1 MNVQASNQ
9 LHDIFVGNGEMAQ
22 MMRRHDWASSS
33 LGLPEKWPE
42 ALKVAIRLLLTSKF
56 EMWLG
61 WGPDIAFFYN
71 DAYRP
76 TLGNKHPNALAV
88 PTKILWSEIWN
99 DIEGRL
105 DTVYKDGQSTW
116 DKALPLLLERNGYTE
131 ETYHTFSY
139 SPLIG
144 DSGKVEG
151 VFCAVT
157 EETER
162 VISERRMSTM
172 RALASGLAA
181 ANTQDEVFTASHCTL
196 SENLRDL
203 PFSALYVFDAD
214 GNAIR
219 QWVCGT
225 TDGDGLLPACIN
237 RGSDIWNPEQ
247 AWTKQVAEMVD
258 LSAISNVPSGPWP
271 KPPSQAMVLPLI
283 GQGNNGPKGI
293 LISGLNPHRIATDEY
308 LDFLKL
314 IAGQITSR
322 LASAEAFE
330 TERRRAAALAEAA
343 EMRERAAAA
352 LEQLNRQLASEV
364 ELRTTERDRM
374 RGLFQQA
381 PSFMCILSGPD
392 HVFELANDA
401 YLQLVGNRPLVG
413 LKVRDALPEVAGQGF
428 FELLDGV
435 YKTGRPYIGR
445 YLPVMLQREGEKPD
459 QRFMNLIYQPI
470 FDHDGLV
477 TGIFV
482 DGFDVTH
489 QKRAEEQLHSLN
501 NTLEQRVEQRTQ
513 ELRTALL
520 DLEKETVERE
530 NAQVALR
537 QAQKM
542 EALGNLTGGVAH
554 DFNNLL
560 QVVSGNLQLLSKDV
574 DGNPRALQRLE
585 NALAG
590 VERGAKLASQL
601 LAFGRRQPLEPKV
614 INVRRLVQNMDD
626 MLRRAL
632 GEEIELETI
641 VSGGLWNSLID
652 PSQLENAI
660 LNLAI
665 NARDAMGGRGRLTI
679 ETANS
684 VLDEDYAR
692 AHDDVRPGQYVLV
705 AVTDTGSGISPEI
718 IDHVLEPFFSTKSDG
733 KGTGLGLSMVY
744 GFLKQS
750 GGHLKIY
757 SEVGHGT
764 TMKLYMP
771 RTMQVEDT
779 LTDASAIP
787 PTGGTETVLVV
798 EDDDGVRDTS
808 VALLSDL
815 GYRVLKAHDAQ
826 SAFAIVNSG
835 MKIDLLFTDV
845 VMPGPMRSVELARKA
860 KALLPGMAVLYTSG
874 YTENSIVHGGRLDA
888 GVELLSKPYTRE
900 ALARKV
906 RHVLANAQQHRIA
919 LERLNRQDQASEP
932 IASETGTVLVVEDEP
947 LILMS
952 TVDMV
957 EELGYTV
964 LEASS
969 AEVALSI
976 FETETIDVLF
986 TDVGLPGMSGTDLAR
1001 TIRERR
1007 PEVQIV
1013 FASGDSN
1020 AKSISGLED
1029 ALQLPKPFAL
1039 EQLKAILAQ
1048 ARSRK

>member
-1 MNVQASNQ
+1 
-9 LHDIFVGNGEMAQ
+9 
-22 MMRRHDWASSS
+22 
-33 LGLPEKWPE
+33 
-42 ALKVAIRLLLTSKF
+42 
-56 EMWLG
+56 
-61 WGPDIAFFYN
+61 
-71 DAYRP
+71 
-76 TLGNKHPNALAV
+76 
-88 PTKILWSEIWN
+88 
-99 DIEGRL
+99 
-105 DTVYKDGQSTW
+105 
-116 DKALPLLLERNGYTE
+116 
-131 ETYHTFSY
+131 
-139 SPLIG
+139 
-144 DSGKVEG
+144 
-151 VFCAVT
+151 
-157 EETER
+157 
-162 VISERRMSTM
+162 
-172 RALASGLAA
+172 
-181 ANTQDEVFTASHCTL
+181 
-196 SENLRDL
+196 
-203 PFSALYVFDAD
+203 
-214 GNAIR
+214 
-219 QWVCGT
+219 
-225 TDGDGLLPACIN
+225 
-237 RGSDIWNPEQ
+237 
-247 AWTKQVAEMVD
+247 
-258 LSAISNVPSGPWP
+258 
-271 KPPSQAMVLPLI
+271 
-283 GQGNNGPKGI
+283 
-293 LISGLNPHRIATDEY
+293 
-308 LDFLKL
+308 
-314 IAGQITSR
+314 
-322 LASAEAFE
+322 
-330 TERRRAAALAEAA
+330 
-343 EMRERAAAA
+343 
-352 LEQLNRQLASEV
+352 
-364 ELRTTERDRM
+364 
-374 RGLFQQA
+374 
-381 PSFMCILSGPD
+381 
-392 HVFELANDA
+392 
-401 YLQLVGNRPLVG
+401 
-413 LKVRDALPEVAGQGF
+413 
-428 FELLDGV
+428 
-435 YKTGRPYIGR
+435 
-445 YLPVMLQREGEKPD
+445 
-459 QRFMNLIYQPI
+459 
-470 FDHDGLV
+470 
-477 TGIFV
+477 
-482 DGFDVTH
+482 
-489 QKRAEEQLHSLN
+489 
-501 NTLEQRVEQRTQ
+501 
-513 ELRTALL
+513 
-520 DLEKETVERE
+520 
-530 NAQVALR
+530 
-537 QAQKM
+537 
-542 EALGNLTGGVAH
+542 
-554 DFNNLL
+554 
-560 QVVSGNLQLLSKDV
+560 
-574 DGNPRALQRLE
+574 
-585 NALAG
+585 
-590 VERGAKLASQL
+590 
-601 LAFGRRQPLEPKV
+601 
-614 INVRRLVQNMDD
+614 
-626 MLRRAL
+626 
-632 GEEIELETI
+632 
-641 VSGGLWNSLID
+641 
-652 PSQLENAI
+652 
-660 LNLAI
+660 
-665 NARDAMGGRGRLTI
+665 MGGRGRLTI